1 LWQRETGY
9 SLRREIGVEEWLPLE
24 ETMLRITAG
33 IFCSIGLIACTQN
46 GNVADNAKS
55 DSPAAVPPP
64 VQTSPPAQT
73 GEGLTPDQQ
82 TEWNAIEALE
92 AESKAIAKIE
102 GCVGPSECRTAPV
115 GSRAC
120 GGPRYYI
127 PWCSTT
133 TDSAALYAKLA
144 KVAEAEQAFNRKH
157 SLASTCE
164 MRMPPDVVSSG
175 GACIIR

>member
-1 LWQRETGY
+1 
-9 SLRREIGVEEWLPLE
+9 
-24 ETMLRITAG
+24 MLRITAG
-33 IFCSIGLIACTQN
+33 IICSIGLIACTQA
-46 GNVADNAKS
+46 GNVPDNSKS
-55 DSPAAVPPP
+55 DSPAALPPP

-73 GEGLTPDQQ
+73 GEGLTPQQQ

-102 GCVGPSECRTAPV
+102 GCAASSACRTAPV

-127 PWCSTT
+127 PWCSVT

-144 KVAEAEQAFNRKH
+144 KVAEAEQAFNRKY

-164 MRMPPDVVSSG
+164 MRLAPAVVSSG
-175 GACIIR
+175 GICTTQ